1 MYIKGFVNERFQW
14 SSFYFIF
21 YFQVFHPNPNHF
33 LPVTSQKDG
42 TFARATELLTGGIY
56 PALAFV
62 TLPFVTLPVLHCLV
76 SNREGL
82 GTSL

>member
-1 MYIKGFVNERFQW
+1 MDVFSGLHFIF
-14 SSFYFIF
+14 FYFH
-21 YFQVFHPNPNHF
+21 VFHPNPNHF
-33 LPVTSQKDG
+33 LPVTSQKDRA
-42 TFARATELLTGGIY
+42 FARATELLTGGIY

-62 TLPFVTLPVLHCLV
+62 TLPILHCLV

>member
-1 MYIKGFVNERFQW
+1 MDVFSRLH
-14 SSFYFIF
+14 FIFF

-42 TFARATELLTGGIY
+42 AFARATELLTIY

-62 TLPFVTLPVLHCLV
+62 TLSILHCLV